1 MNFKILILSTV
12 LLSIYFLEKLK
23 PQVVEKRF
31 TWGHDKLNFGIGLFN
46 NVALTYA
53 FLRINSLYTQV
64 LLNNNIGILNVMEAS
79 GFVRGISS
87 FLALDLSIYIWH
99 VLLHRYNFLYRF
111 HAVHHTDTGMNVTTS
126 FRFHFGELMMGN
138 FFRFLV
144 IGIFGIS
151 FSDLVLYEVFL
162 NINVYIHHSN
172 LEISPIVD
180 KIVSKLIISPYV
192 HRVHHSVIFKEGN
205 SNFGSVFIFWDKL
218 FNTYTDPSGRS
229 VAKFGDFNFRGAECQ
244 RLSYIL
250 LQPFKTKN

>member
-1 MNFKILILSTV
+1 MNFKILILSEV

-31 TWGHDKLNFGIGLFN
+31 TWGHDKLNFGIGLLN
-46 NVALTYA
+46 NLALTYV
-53 FLRINSLYTQV
+53 FLRFNLIYIQILQDH
-64 LLNNNIGILNVMEAS
+64 NIGILNFMNPP
-79 GFVRGISS
+79 GFVRRLIS
-87 FLALDLSIYIWH
+87 FIALDLSIYIWH

-126 FRFHFGELMMGN
+126 FRFHFGELVMGN

-162 NINVYIHHSN
+162 NVNVYIHHSN
-172 LEISPIVD
+172 LKISPILD
-180 KIVSKLIISPYV
+180 KTVSKLLITPYV

-218 FNTYTDPSGRS
+218 FNTYNDPKGRS
-229 VAKFGDFNFRGAECQ
+229 VGKFGDLNFRGEECQ
-244 RLSYIL
+244 KLSYIL